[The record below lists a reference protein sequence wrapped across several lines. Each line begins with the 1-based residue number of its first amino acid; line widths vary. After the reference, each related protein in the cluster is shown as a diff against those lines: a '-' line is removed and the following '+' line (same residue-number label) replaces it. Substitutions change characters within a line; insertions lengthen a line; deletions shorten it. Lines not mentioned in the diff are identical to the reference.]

1 MTITLVFLA
10 GLMAT
15 VVWWLVRQT
24 VSVSPW
30 IADSG
35 TEPIENTRGLHVA
48 TLKVG
53 LGVFLGVA
61 ASLFALF
68 VSAYMMRMEAH
79 DWLTL
84 DDPAILWVNTA
95 ALIVAS
101 VFFQHANNLAKK
113 QQPHKMLNPLL
124 LAGLFTFL
132 FLFGQLRAWQEL
144 NDAGFYASSNPA
156 NAFFFLLTAVHGLHL
171 LGGLWVWGTTV
182 LTSGSEQDLEKTV
195 RRVDLCTVYWHFL
208 LAVWLVLFT
217 LLLTT

>member
-10 GLMAT
+10 ALMAT

-35 TEPIENTRGLHVA
+35 TQPIENTRGLHVA

-61 ASLFALF
+61 TSLFALF
-68 VSAYMMRMEAH
+68 ISAYMMRMEAH
-79 DWLTL
+79 DWLML
-84 DDPAILWVNTA
+84 EDPAILWANTA

-113 QQPHKMLNPLL
+113 QQLHKTLNPLL
-124 LAGLFTFL
+124 IAGLFTFL
-132 FLFGQLRAWQEL
+132 FLVGQLRAWQEL
-144 NDAGFYASSNPA
+144 NDAGFYVSSNPA
-156 NAFFFLLTAVHGLHL
+156 TAFFFLLTAVHGLHL

-182 LTSGSEQDLEKTV
+182 LTWNAARDQSKAI

-208 LAVWLVLFT
+208 LAVWLVLLT
-217 LLLTT
+217 LLLNT